1 MNYKNS
7 EEAINEVKLDLNEG
21 ADVIII
27 KPAMTYL
34 DIICKIKDRF
44 NTPIIAYNVSG
55 EYSMVKSAA
64 KNNFINE
71 METILEILHSIKRA
85 GANAIISYHALE
97 VAKFLK
103 NK

>member
-1 MNYKNS
+1 MTLALVRALVCGYKHHQMNYKNS

-71 METILEILHSIKRA
+71 METILEILLMLRM
-85 GANAIISYHALE
+85 
-97 VAKFLK
+97 
-103 NK
+103 